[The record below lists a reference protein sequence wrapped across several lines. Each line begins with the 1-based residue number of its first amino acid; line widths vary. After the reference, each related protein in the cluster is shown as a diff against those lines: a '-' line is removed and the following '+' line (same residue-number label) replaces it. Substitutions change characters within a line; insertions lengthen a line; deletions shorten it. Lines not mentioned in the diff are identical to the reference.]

1 MLHQPTKQ
9 TNKNTA
15 GVVSG
20 CQSSRKPPPP
30 PPPPPSPECPNLLHL
45 AEQRRVRV
53 RDVVKHLLE
62 LIDALALKLLQILQQ
77 HTQRRPDNAKEN
89 GVRRM
94 LTRSKEKRLP
104 MPQTET
110 ALQLPKS
117 PSIGIHT
124 QAHTQAHT
132 QRHVLSTL
140 QPVIMEVSQSSRA
153 SWRATSDFLYASSA
167 RASSSARRRGFK
179 GRGELLQA
187 TPQSIMAQT
196 VSCHTL
202 THARTHT
209 HTPAFLLVSMAF
221 LTDFSPLA
229 MSFGPNLPDV
239 FWLISSSEHCAPST
253 SRLFEKAVFWL
264 CWAAS

>member
-209 HTPAFLLVSMAF
+209 HTCVLAGFDGFL
-221 LTDFSPLA
+221 D
-229 MSFGPNLPDV
+229 
-239 FWLISSSEHCAPST
+239 
-253 SRLFEKAVFWL
+253 RLFAPGNVLWSKLARRVL
-264 CWAAS
+264 VDLIQRALRTLDISAL